1 MVKMKALG
9 TFQSDGVGVVSAG
22 QEFDCDT
29 LARATYLEKIGLAVK
44 MEDAPKNKMA
54 RAPKNK
60 GNRNAD

>member
-9 TFQSDGVGVVSAG
+9 TFLFDGVGSVAAG
-22 QEFDCDT
+22 QEFECDS
-29 LARATYLEKIGLAVK
+29 ARAEYLHGIGLAVK